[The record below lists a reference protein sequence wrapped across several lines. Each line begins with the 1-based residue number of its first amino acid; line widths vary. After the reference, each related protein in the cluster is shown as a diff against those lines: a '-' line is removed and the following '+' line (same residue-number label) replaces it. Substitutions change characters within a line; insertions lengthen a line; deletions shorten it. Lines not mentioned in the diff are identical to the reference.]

1 MSEENTHLH
10 VLKFIVK
17 QADSQVT
24 DHVTT
29 ISKDN
34 QPIIKF
40 LIFKTFYGMYGG
52 VRRFHPIRIKS
63 LSFGCICGNCTHLTN

>member
-10 VLKFIVK
+10 VLKFILK

-29 ISKDN
+29 TSSDN

-40 LIFKTFYGMYGG
+40 LIFKIFYGVCMG
-52 VRRFHPIRIKS
+52 V
-63 LSFGCICGNCTHLTN
+63 CGDFIQSG